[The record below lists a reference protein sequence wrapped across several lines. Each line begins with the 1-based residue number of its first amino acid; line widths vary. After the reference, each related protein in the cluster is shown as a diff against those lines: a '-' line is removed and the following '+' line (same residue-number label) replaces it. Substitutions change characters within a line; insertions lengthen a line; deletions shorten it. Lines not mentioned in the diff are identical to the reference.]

1 MMAKLVNFFG
11 NKKYT
16 RTRWRLLVVML
27 VGIVIA
33 DFMVARPHG
42 YNFWD
47 AIPGWGALLGFIG
60 CGLIVLVSKFIG
72 KKIGLSK
79 KEDYYD

>member
-11 NKKYT
+11 DKKYT
-16 RTRWRLLVVML
+16 NIRWRLLIVIL
-27 VGIVIA
+27 VLIVIA
-33 DFMVARPHG
+33 DFLVARPHG

-47 AIPGWGALLGFIG
+47 AIPGWAALLGFIG
-60 CGLIVLVSKFIG
+60 CGLIILVSKFIG
-72 KKIGLSK
+72 NKIGISK